1 MERIKNKRGVI
12 WTVFTLGFFFFV
24 LANYYQNQTEQK
36 NWSQYVVTH
45 NCRVIYDR
53 APTAITVRKEPTG
66 EQFPKVIPGE
76 RIYQC
81 DDGKIHDRPY

>member
-1 MERIKNKRGVI
+1 MGRIKNKPGVL
-12 WTVFTLGFFFFV
+12 WVLMVLVLLFV

-36 NWSQYVVTH
+36 HWSQYVVTH

-66 EQFPKVIPGE
+66 ELFPKVIPGE
-76 RIYQC
+76 KIYQC